1 MFEYIIGT
9 YGGMKKDYI
18 IIENNEI
25 GYKINTSG
33 STISKMP
40 VVGERVKLFLV
51 QIVRQDF
58 IGLYGFLTYEEL
70 EMFNML
76 LNINGIGSRAALS
89 LLTISSV
96 NNLKYAILTDD
107 EKTLMRAPGVG
118 KKTAQ
123 RIILELKDKMKS
135 TQLSTLKLGNDTLV
149 DEVSQ
154 NEALEALVSLGYTSN
169 EALNALKTVDSSE
182 TLENIIKNCLK
193 FLMK

>member
-9 YGGMKKDYI
+9 YCGMKKDYI

-40 VVGERVKLFLV
+40 VVGESVKLFVV

-58 IGLYGFLTYEEL
+58 LGLYGFLTDEEL

-76 LNINGIGSRAALS
+76 LNVNGIGSRAALS

-96 NNLKYAILTDD
+96 INLKYALITDD

-123 RIILELKDKMKS
+123 RIILELKDKVKGS
-135 TQLSTLKLGNDTLV
+135 ELSTPSLSGGISH
-149 DEVSQ
+149 DEVARS
-154 NEALEALVSLGYTSN
+154 EALEALISLGYTSN
-169 EALNALKTVDSSE
+169 EALNALKTVDTNE

-193 FLMK
+193 CLMN

>member
-40 VVGERVKLFLV
+40 AVGERVKLFLV

>member
-40 VVGERVKLFLV
+40 AVGERVKLFLV

-123 RIILELKDKMKS
+123 RIILELKD
-135 TQLSTLKLGNDTLV
+135 NFWH
-149 DEVSQ
+149 DE
-154 NEALEALVSLGYTSN
+154 L
-169 EALNALKTVDSSE
+169 
-182 TLENIIKNCLK
+182 INCVVFEFYL
-193 FLMK
+193 

>member
-1 MFEYIIGT
+1 MFEYIKGT
-9 YGGMKKDYI
+9 YAGMKKDYI
-18 IIENNEI
+18 IIENSGI

-33 STISKMP
+33 STIARMP
-40 VVGERVKLFLV
+40 VVGESVKLYLV

-58 IGLYGFLTYEEL
+58 IGLYGFLTDEEL
-70 EMFNML
+70 EMFSML
-76 LNINGIGSRAALS
+76 LNVNGIGSRAALS

-96 NNLKYAILTDD
+96 NNLKYALLTGD

-123 RIILELKDKMKS
+123 RIILELKDKIKS
-135 TQLSTLKLGNDTLV
+135 NEFSTLKSLDGISA

-169 EALNALKTVDSSE
+169 EALKALKTVNSSD

-193 FLMK
+193 FLMS

>member
-18 IIENNEI
+18 IIENNDI

-33 STISKMP
+33 STIAKMP
-40 VVGERVKLFLV
+40 AVGQSVKLFLV

-58 IGLYGFLTYEEL
+58 IGLYGFLTNEEL

-96 NNLKYAILTDD
+96 NNLKYALLTDD

-123 RIILELKDKMKS
+123 RIILELKDKVKS
-135 TQLSTLKLGNDTLV
+135 TPLSTLKLSGDTLA
-149 DEVSQ
+149 DEVSHS
-154 NEALEALVSLGYTSN
+154 EALEALVSLGYTSN
-169 EALNALKTVDSSE
+169 EALNALKTVDP
-182 TLENIIKNCLK
+182 TQTIENIIKNCLK
-193 FLMK
+193 FLMN